1 MTAAEVLTL
10 AKAHC
15 VTIRLDG
22 DGLELIADRKP
33 DADLLGAIAGRK
45 AEIVALLR
53 RLEVDYALAYRG
65 RIKEAGEDAC
75 KEEVQLRAREAVVNL
90 YRANNPDASIDEAAA
105 AVMAA
110 IKSMQ
115 EKTTP

>member
-53 RLEVDYALAYRG
+53 RLEVDYGLVFRERIRG
-65 RIKEAGEDAC
+65 LGDDGL
-75 KEEVQLRAREAVVNL
+75 KEEPRLRTLEAVVNL
-90 YRANNPDASIDEAAA
+90 FRANNPGASIDEAAA
-105 AVMAA
+105 AVTAA
-110 IKSMQ
+110 INSMQ